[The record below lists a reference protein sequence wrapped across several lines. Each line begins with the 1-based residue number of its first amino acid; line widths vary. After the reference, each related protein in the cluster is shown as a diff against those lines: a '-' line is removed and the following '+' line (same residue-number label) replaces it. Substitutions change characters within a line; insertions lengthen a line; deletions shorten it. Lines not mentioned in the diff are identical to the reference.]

1 MQTAEVAQR
10 AGVNAQ
16 TLRYY
21 ERRGLLPQ
29 PGRSA
34 AGYRSYGPE
43 AVRIVRFV
51 KHAQR
56 LGFSLADIGSLL
68 GLAVGGPDS
77 CDAARDLA
85 ASKITELDE
94 KIVQLTAMRE
104 SLHKLVATCDR
115 PASDRECSLLHAL
128 DTAAAGICTAADR
141 KVARPDRSRRP

>member
-21 ERRGLLPQ
+21 ERRGLLPA

-56 LGFSLADIGSLL
+56 LGFSLADIEVLL
-68 GLAVGGPDS
+68 ELAAGGPDS
-77 CDAARDLA
+77 CDGARGLA
-85 ASKITELDE
+85 ESKITELEE
-94 KIVQLTAMRE
+94 KIAQLTAMCD
-104 SLHKLVATCDR
+104 SLRTLVGTCDR
-115 PASDRECSLLHAL
+115 PRDDRECPVLHAL
-128 DTAAAGICTAADR
+128 DMEET
-141 KVARPDRSRRP
+141 P

>member
-21 ERRGLLPQ
+21 ERRGLLPS

-56 LGFSLADIGSLL
+56 LGFSLADIEVLL
-68 GLAVGGPDS
+68 GLAAGGPES
-77 CDAARDLA
+77 CDAAQGLA
-85 ASKITELDE
+85 ASKITELDA
-94 KIVQLTAMRE
+94 KIAQLTLMRD
-104 SLHKLVATCDR
+104 SLRRLVATCDR
-115 PASDRECSLLHAL
+115 PPDARECPLLHAL
-128 DTAAAGICTAADR
+128 GTSDEKGTR
-141 KVARPDRSRRP
+141 NP